1 MINPDFDPSVIAS
14 EAKAKVEKDPSSVEE
29 CRNVFL
35 EQIFDWSDYYNES
48 CSSDPEG
55 VDSQAMA
62 QSLVELWLA
71 YADFEANLRQYKK
84 AVDVY
89 EKAMGDPIVG
99 RVGRLYQAYADYCL
113 ARGRPGA
120 AQKAYLSGLSTR
132 DMPRKDSDT
141 LWMMLLGLVQQV
153 NKNATLTLSEL
164 RGLVAKQVT
173 EGSQLAP
180 LPSSSSDSN
189 TTSSLTN
196 DRQGGVDFA
205 SDNAAMMTLSA
216 SNVVVKEEEEAMVTY
231 MDVAESKEEQWQPA
245 DNVVSTNSISLE
257 KLLEEDN
264 LDGVAGLTPEQI
276 VRAYRLRPLMLFV
289 APHKEPLVSGLSA
302 LEEGE
307 KAALEAFLQSPLSLK
322 SEMLSA
328 RTNHILDVLEG
339 LWYAQA
345 LKERHFDMWIVQMNE
360 LHKQQEAVASEGER
374 KRLASRSAVQREL
387 LHALINKTLFSL
399 LIEQERVLAGLHFPR
414 FNEVFTQTLESAA
427 RSHMT
432 ASSSSSAAASS
443 LPMSFFDNMIAAE
456 LSQQRRLVCALLSLR
471 LLAPISVP
479 GPRLVRAMSTESDA
493 ADSLGG
499 EDGNH
504 DGKKLRKR
512 RRSVLPQGYGFA
524 SGSVGGEEEDNRM

>member
-360 LHKQQEAVASEGER
+360 LHKQQEAVASE
-374 KRLASRSAVQREL
+374 
-387 LHALINKTLFSL
+387 
-399 LIEQERVLAGLHFPR
+399 ERVLAGLHFPR